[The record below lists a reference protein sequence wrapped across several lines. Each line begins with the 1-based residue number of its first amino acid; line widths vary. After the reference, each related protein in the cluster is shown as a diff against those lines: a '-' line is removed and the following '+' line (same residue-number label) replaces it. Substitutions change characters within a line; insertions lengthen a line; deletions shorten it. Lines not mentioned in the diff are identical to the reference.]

1 MQKQKKRSRAASE
14 MSTEDWTVLLDDSEE
29 EFIGYDALEANVKLT
44 RYRKV
49 ISKKS
54 GDMYQLVFNLTPFYP
69 EGGGQVG
76 DTGYIEAKGTKT
88 SILDTKKE
96 NNLIIHLVAELPSD
110 LELDF
115 EAVVNEGKRDLTKAN
130 HTSTHLLHQALR
142 EVLGTH
148 VEQKGSLVNPDY
160 LRFDFSHFQKVEAE
174 QIREIEEF
182 VNRKIRVNIQLQEE
196 RNLPIEEAKE
206 RGAMALFG
214 EKYGDTVRMIQF
226 GDSVEL
232 CGGTHVNATGE
243 IGLFKITH
251 EGAVAAGIRRI
262 EAISSEKALQQFYA
276 QNDLINEL
284 KTSLKNPKNIKQS
297 IDALLVENSK
307 LQKEIES
314 FKAKAAGNLKGELK
328 DKVQSIN
335 GVNVLIE
342 EVEVDAG
349 SAKNIAFQLKA
360 EVERLFL
367 VLASKA
373 EGKPTITILISDE
386 LVAEKD
392 WNAGKLVRDLGKHI
406 QGGGGGQAFFAT
418 AGGKNADGIGAALKA
433 ARELI

>member
-1 MQKQKKRSRAASE
+1 
-14 MSTEDWTVLLDDSEE
+14 
-29 EFIGYDALEANVKLT
+29 
-44 RYRKV
+44 
-49 ISKKS
+49 
-54 GDMYQLVFNLTPFYP
+54 
-69 EGGGQVG
+69 
-76 DTGYIEAKGTKT
+76 
-88 SILDTKKE
+88 
-96 NNLIIHLVAELPSD
+96 
-110 LELDF
+110 DF
-115 EAVVNEGKRDLTKAN
+115 EAVVNAGKRDLSKAN

-142 EVLGTH
+142 EILGTH
-148 VEQKGSLVNPDY
+148 VEQKGSLVNSDY

-174 QIREIEEF
+174 QIRKIEEF
-182 VNRKIRVNIQLQEE
+182 VNGKIRANIQLEEE

-251 EGAVAAGIRRI
+251 ESAVAAGIRRI
-262 EAISSEKALQQFYA
+262 EAVSSESALQQFYV

-284 KTSLKNPKNIKQS
+284 KTSLKNPKNIKQA
-297 IDALLVENSK
+297 IDGLLVENSK

-418 AGGKNADGIGAALKA
+418 AGGKNPDGIEKALEE
-433 ARELI
+433 ARALVK